1 MKCINCYRKIDENLK
16 FCNFCGAKQ
25 PVDREAYEREHPEL
39 ANALPEEE
47 LLEQKQEH
55 QRQIMELKLRQE
67 ELERQIRQ
75 VTEHLEQ
82 EQKTTVAQPNVAATI
97 ATTSSEDVK
106 AITGQPNAAVND
118 SVERER
124 SAMGNT
130 GYNFPRKAVVIN
142 TSPSNPEKIS
152 DAQKQTERSKMPE
165 VKVPI
170 QASSNTSASAHKP
183 IYQTE
188 EYPVWKKV
196 LWPLITLILGALL
209 AAGACILFKDTF
221 FPVEQTVIDDQ
232 RGNQSDVIIEEGE
245 SADPE
250 DGIDE
255 GYGEDIPRINRD
267 DASRP
272 EDVRQAIEQTDRGVE
287 QARQTAAQA
296 NQQGARQNNQ
306 QAAAQQQQRQQ
317 QQAHQQRQQR
327 QRQQQAQQGQQ
338 QQAQQQRQQQQQ
350 QQRQQQQ
357 KPQEQKQQKPQEQKQ
372 QKPQEQKQQKPQ
384 EGVHKKQVASS
395 LGEGQ
400 P

>member
-152 DAQKQTERSKMPE
+152 ATQKQTERSKMPE

-221 FPVEQTVIDDQ
+221 FPVEEKVIDDQ

-250 DGIDE
+250 DGIIDE
-255 GYGEDIPRINRD
+255 GYGEDVSRMNRD
-267 DASRP
+267 NASRQ
-272 EDVRQAIEQTDRGVE
+272 EAVRQASQAAVRVTEQSRHAAERPHQHGV
-287 QARQTAAQA
+287 
-296 NQQGARQNNQ
+296 RQNNQ
-306 QAAAQQQQRQQ
+306 QAARQNNQQTGRQNNPQANPQTGRQNNPQANPQQTGRQHNP
-317 QQAHQQRQQR
+317 QAGPKAEKPKVEKPKVEKPTPP
-327 QRQQQAQQGQQ
+327 QAEN
-338 QQAQQQRQQQQQ
+338 A
-350 QQRQQQQ
+350 
-357 KPQEQKQQKPQEQKQ
+357 ENFN
-372 QKPQEQKQQKPQ
+372 
-384 EGVHKKQVASS
+384 
-395 LGEGQ
+395 L
-400 P
+400 

>member
-152 DAQKQTERSKMPE
+152 EAQKQTERSKMPE

-170 QASSNTSASAHKP
+170 PASSNTSASAHKP
-183 IYQTE
+183 IYKTE

-196 LWPLITLILGALL
+196 LWLLITLILGAIL
-209 AAGACILFKDTF
+209 AAGACILFKDTL
-221 FPVEQTVIDDQ
+221 FPVGETVIDYQ

-255 GYGEDIPRINRD
+255 GYGEDMPRMNRGT
-267 DASRP
+267 ASQQ
-272 EDVRQAIEQTDRGVE
+272 EDVQPTERARQAAVRATEQSRHAAERPHQHGV
-287 QARQTAAQA
+287 
-296 NQQGARQNNQ
+296 RQNNQ
-306 QAAAQQQQRQQ
+306 QAAAQQQRHPQQ
-317 QQAHQQRQQR
+317 QQQT
-327 QRQQQAQQGQQ
+327 
-338 QQAQQQRQQQQQ
+338 QQRQQQQ
-350 QQRQQQQ
+350 
-357 KPQEQKQQKPQEQKQ
+357 
-372 QKPQEQKQQKPQ
+372 
-384 EGVHKKQVASS
+384 GVPRNDNYENLRRNNSGNDNYENLRRNSS
-395 LGEGQ
+395 RNDNYRLE
-400 P
+400 

>member
-97 ATTSSEDVK
+97 AMTSSEDVK
-106 AITGQPNAAVND
+106 AATGQPNAAVNE

-130 GYNFPRKAVVIN
+130 GYEFPRKAIVIN

-170 QASSNTSASAHKP
+170 PASSNTSASAHKP

-196 LWPLITLILGALL
+196 LWLLITLILGAIL

-221 FPVEQTVIDDQ
+221 FPIEQIVIDNQ
-232 RGNQSDVIIEEGE
+232 RGNQDNEIIEEAE
-245 SADPE
+245 NADPE
-250 DGIDE
+250 AGIDE
-255 GYGEDIPRINRD
+255 GYDEDMPRMNRGN
-267 DASRP
+267 ASRP
-272 EDVRQAIEQTDRGVE
+272 EDVRPAIEQTDRGVE

-296 NQQGARQNNQ
+296 NQQGARQNDQ

-338 QQAQQQRQQQQQ
+338 QQ
-350 QQRQQQQ
+350 
-357 KPQEQKQQKPQEQKQ
+357 
-372 QKPQEQKQQKPQ
+372 
-384 EGVHKKQVASS
+384 GVHRNDNYENLRRNNSGNDNSENLRRNSS
-395 LGEGQ
+395 RNDNYNLE
-400 P
+400 